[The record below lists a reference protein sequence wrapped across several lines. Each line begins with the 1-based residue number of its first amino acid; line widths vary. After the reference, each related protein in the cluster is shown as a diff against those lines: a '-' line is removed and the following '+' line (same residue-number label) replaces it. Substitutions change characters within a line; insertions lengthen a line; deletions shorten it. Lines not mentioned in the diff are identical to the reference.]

1 MEVTLE
7 VVDEAVGRR
16 RAVEANIA
24 FEIILRPA
32 TFAVAVRDFPIDR
45 IPDNRIIR
53 KILIDAAD
61 GGGLAFAGDYLARSR
76 RGAKEF
82 PGHALRDQYLVRNVQ
97 GTAFALY
104 HGKFEYVCII
114 SGNGV

>member
-45 IPDNRIIR
+45 IC
-53 KILIDAAD
+53 LLYTSDAAD
-61 GGGLAFAGDYLARSR
+61 D
-76 RGAKEF
+76 
-82 PGHALRDQYLVRNVQ
+82 
-97 GTAFALY
+97 
-104 HGKFEYVCII
+104 
-114 SGNGV
+114 

>member
-61 GGGLAFAGDYLARSR
+61 GGGPAFAGITLPEADEVPKNFRAMLCGINTWSAMSKARRSPSIMVNSNTS
-76 RGAKEF
+76 A
-82 PGHALRDQYLVRNVQ
+82 
-97 GTAFALY
+97 
-104 HGKFEYVCII
+104 
-114 SGNGV
+114 